1 MTILDR
7 VSGPGHVY
15 NCLSAC
21 RWCCSCGDAGALR
34 ALNPLKSQAA
44 QASQGIVHRCICR
57 ALAQSAQSVSSL
69 LKSVNQSNSGRSSD
83 PQVKIRFQN
92 WILQTILHPLGQ
104 ETPAPLPLTNRQA
117 ACNKL
122 CRYMCLNLIRFQ
134 QEYQPSV
141 TKKEGN
147 ERIPSSEDKRA
158 RPQSDVPLCLVLP
171 GHSPHRLLSPQNE
184 LLLLV

>member
-1 MTILDR
+1 MYQALATFITVFLLAD
-7 VSGPGHVY
+7 
-15 NCLSAC
+15 
-21 RWCCSCGDAGALR
+21 GAVPVVMLAR
-34 ALNPLKSQAA
+34 LERSTLWKSQAA

-57 ALAQSAQSVSSL
+57 ALVQSAQSVSSL

-92 WILQTILHPLGQ
+92 WILQTMLHPLGQ

-117 ACNKL
+117 ACNKP

-134 QEYQPSV
+134 QEV

-147 ERIPSSEDKRA
+147 KRIPSSEDKRA

-171 GHSPHRLLSPQNE
+171 GHSPHRLLTPKNE
-184 LLLLV
+184 LLLVV